1 MLEEL
6 LGTAPGNS
14 MLACRFWAFLDSLG
28 ALDGSDLAAA
38 DALETYVRRLQ
49 SLASLEHGGLTEAQQ
64 WHQQN

>member
-6 LGTAPGNS
+6 LGIAPGNS

-49 SLASLEHGGLTEAQQ
+49 SLACLVAE
-64 WHQQN
+64 